1 MWVRRGLHVL
11 GPTLEESC
19 ELLFVGGGERER
31 GRAANRNRP
40 AGRPGLISEASHND
54 HQYATPPAN
63 CLIIRRSL
71 CNVAM
76 NVAVRRSRQSPVASH
91 FSADRQVGQTCWVP
105 SPRVE
110 YCCSSPVQR
119 PSARQPAL
127 SQPSVAV
134 LRRSAHRYHS
144 IITRDG
150 ECRHRSPPAGAA
162 PLPSR
167 LQP

>member
-1 MWVRRGLHVL
+1 MSWAQLKRVV
-11 GPTLEESC
+11 SC
-19 ELLFVGGGERER
+19 CLLLVGGERGGRER
-31 GRAANRNRP
+31 GTMEDRP
-40 AGRPGLISEASHND
+40 ARGGRPGPISEASHIVITPPRLQSCKPPI
-54 HQYATPPAN
+54 HQYN
-63 CLIIRRSL
+63 
-71 CNVAM
+71 
-76 NVAVRRSRQSPVASH
+76 ASH

-127 SQPSVAV
+127 SQPSVWAV

-144 IITRDG
+144 IIITRDG

-167 LQP
+167 PQP